1 MCQGGVSFCASY
13 KLNGIG
19 EHPRPALSQFTR
31 VDTDVAINDEDGVRF
46 VRADN
51 ILVVHVAQVD
61 VGSDVRPV
69 AGIL

>member
-13 KLNGIG
+13 KLNDIG
-19 EHPRPALSQFTR
+19 EQPRPALSQFTR

-69 AGIL
+69 AGIF